1 MRRAPRGQSMV
12 ELALALIVFVTVI
25 MFGIHFAE
33 VGYLS
38 LKVHEAAVSPMWDAT
53 ALRTHRI
60 RHHPTNIGDFRYVH
74 SIAPVVTQDA
84 RQRYRDFDGRSSTEN
99 RPRLTHVFTQ
109 ISNMQVHCQADAEVE
124 FDVPRGGGATL
135 LEPRPGGF
143 PQGSGSNPCAGCQ
156 ASRSLLDGIFEN
168 VGGMSCRAE
177 AHVQALPTL
186 PSRFLE
192 GATGFF
198 QAKHSIKPMI
208 KACAAGRVAGGE
220 CQGRYGILLGDFS
233 FVDPDVVGQCPL
245 RPELPDEPCSE
256 NEAFYYAAKKVY
268 DGNGRSAGNDASKFA
283 QHFVGFSPIDESGFF
298 MSYRPEETGYLEP
311 LTPPGEPED
320 EAQRPRGTGG
330 VGYRPAI
337 RRPNNECFLGQP
349 GC

>member
-1 MRRAPRGQSMV
+1 MRRAPRGQSVV

-74 SIAPVVTQDA
+74 SIAPTVGQNA
-84 RQRYRDFDGRSSTEN
+84 QQRYRDFDGRSSTEN
-99 RPRLTHVFTQ
+99 RPQLTHVFTQ
-109 ISNMQVHCQADAEVE
+109 ISNMNVQCRGDTQVE
-124 FDVPRGGGATL
+124 FDVPRGQRAAV
-135 LEPRPGGF
+135 LEPRPGRYPGGA
-143 PQGSGSNPCAGCQ
+143 PNQDRGESTD
-156 ASRSLLDGIFEN
+156 SLLDGIFEN
-168 VGGMSCRAE
+168 VGGMSCTAE

-198 QAKHSIKPMI
+198 QAQHSIKPMI

-220 CQGRYGILLGDFS
+220 CRGRYAILLGDFS
-233 FVDPDVVGQCPL
+233 FVDEDVVGQCPL
-245 RPELPDEPCSE
+245 QPELPDQPCSE

-283 QHFVGFSPIDESGFF
+283 EHFAGFSPIDESGFF

-320 EAQRPRGTGG
+320 EADRPRGTGG
-330 VGYRPAI
+330 VGYRPATV
-337 RRPNNECFLGQP
+337 RPNNECFLGQP